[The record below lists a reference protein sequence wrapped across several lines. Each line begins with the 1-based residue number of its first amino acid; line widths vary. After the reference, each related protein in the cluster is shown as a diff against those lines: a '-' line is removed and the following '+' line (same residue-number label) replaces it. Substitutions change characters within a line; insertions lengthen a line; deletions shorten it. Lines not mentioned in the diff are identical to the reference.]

1 MSFFTIAIIV
11 YVILMIVLE
20 FVQGGKRRK
29 TPTPLL
35 KEYVPEEIVEEVQK
49 KWTEK
54 GEEREETKEKEIK
67 KEEVKPVEKEK
78 IEKTSEIIPEATP
91 KLAKEVV
98 SEAKEKIEEK
108 RKIYRESQGKILLKK
123 LKDNDL
129 LKLIIFKEI
138 LEPHPL
144 TKRFLFRRRI

>member
-20 FVQGGKRRK
+20 IVQSGKRRK
-29 TPTPLL
+29 TPTPPLE
-35 KEYVPEEIVEEVQK
+35 EYIPEKAVEKIREKWVEEK
-49 KWTEK
+49 
-54 GEEREETKEKEIK
+54 EETES
-67 KEEVKPVEKEK
+67 VEKEE
-78 IEKTSEIIPEATP
+78 IEKTPEIEPKITP
-91 KLAKEVV
+91 QLTKESV
-98 SEAKEKIEEK
+98 SEVKEEKEEKEEK
-108 RKIYRESQGKILLKK
+108 RETYREAQEKIILKT

-144 TKRFLFRRRI
+144 TKRFLFKRRI

>member
-29 TPTPLL
+29 TPIPPL

-54 GEEREETKEKEIK
+54 GEEGEETKEKEIK
-67 KEEVKPVEKEK
+67 KEEIKPVEKEK
-78 IEKTSEIIPEATP
+78 IEKTSEIIPKITS

-98 SEAKEKIEEK
+98 SEAKEKEEK
-108 RKIYRESQGKILLKK
+108 RKIYRESQGKIILKK

>member
-29 TPTPLL
+29 TPTPFL
-35 KEYVPEEIVEEVQK
+35 KEYVPEERKEP
-49 KWTEK
+49 
-54 GEEREETKEKEIK
+54 KEKWI
-67 KEEVKPVEKEK
+67 EEKK
-78 IEKTSEIIPEATP
+78 IEKTPEIIPKITP

>member
-54 GEEREETKEKEIK
+54 GEEGEETKEKETK

-78 IEKTSEIIPEATP
+78 IEKTPEIIPKITP

-98 SEAKEKIEEK
+98 SEAKE
-108 RKIYRESQGKILLKK
+108 KILLKK

>member
-54 GEEREETKEKEIK
+54 EEEGEEMKEKEIK

-78 IEKTSEIIPEATP
+78 IEKTPEIIPKITP

>member
-1 MSFFTIAIIV
+1 MSFFTVAIIV

-29 TPTPLL
+29 TPTPPL
-35 KEYVPEEIVEEVQK
+35 KEYVPED
-49 KWTEK
+49 
-54 GEEREETKEKEIK
+54 REEPKEKWI
-67 KEEVKPVEKEK
+67 EEKK
-78 IEKTSEIIPEATP
+78 IEKTPEIIPKITP

-108 RKIYRESQGKILLKK
+108 RKIYRKTKEKIILKK

>member
-54 GEEREETKEKEIK
+54 GEEGEETKEKETK

-78 IEKTSEIIPEATP
+78 IEKTPEIIPKITP
-91 KLAKEVV
+91 KLAKEVI
-98 SEAKEKIEEK
+98 SEAKEKEEK
-108 RKIYRESQGKILLKK
+108 RKIYRESQGKIILKK

>member
-29 TPTPLL
+29 TPTPPL
-35 KEYVPEEIVEEVQK
+35 KEYIPEERKEP
-49 KWTEK
+49 
-54 GEEREETKEKEIK
+54 KEKWI
-67 KEEVKPVEKEK
+67 EEKK
-78 IEKTSEIIPEATP
+78 IEKTPEIIPKITP

-98 SEAKEKIEEK
+98 SEAKEKEEK
-108 RKIYRESQGKILLKK
+108 RKIYRKTKEKIILKK

>member
-29 TPTPLL
+29 TPTPFL
-35 KEYVPEEIVEEVQK
+35 KEYVPEEREEPEE

-54 GEEREETKEKEIK
+54 
-67 KEEVKPVEKEK
+67 K
-78 IEKTSEIIPEATP
+78 IEKTPEIIPKITP

-98 SEAKEKIEEK
+98 SEAKEKEEK
-108 RKIYRESQGKILLKK
+108 RKIYRESQGKIILKK

>member
-35 KEYVPEEIVEEVQK
+35 KEYVPED
-49 KWTEK
+49 
-54 GEEREETKEKEIK
+54 REEPKEKWI
-67 KEEVKPVEKEK
+67 EEKK
-78 IEKTSEIIPEATP
+78 IEKTPEIIPKITP